1 MIILLPL
8 TLIGIGAFIYFI
20 FNTATYALP
29 IAVGAAAG
37 LACAHAG
44 ASPVEAILI
53 GVTAFMLTIA
63 VARFVALTA
72 PRPIRIAVVAALA
85 IPAAFVGYHMGL
97 GLAGLS
103 GLPALLPAI
112 PAATLAGLVAA
123 NRITRPA

>member
-37 LACAHAG
+37 LACAHVGLSA
-44 ASPVEAILI
+44 AAAALI

-72 PRPIRIAVVAALA
+72 PQPVRIVVVAALA

-112 PAATLAGLVAA
+112 LAATLAGLVAA

>member
-8 TLIGIGAFIYFI
+8 TLISIGAFIYFI

-29 IAVGAAAG
+29 IAVGTAAG

-44 ASPVEAILI
+44 ASPVEVILI
-53 GVTAFMLTIA
+53 GVAAFMLAIA

-72 PRPIRIAVVAALA
+72 PRPVRIVVVAALA

-112 PAATLAGLVAA
+112 LAATLAGLVAA